1 MNYLAEIKAFY
12 EMLELNPLSSPVIA
26 LWHALMHIANKTG
39 WQEEFTVA
47 ISVLMLKSGLNET
60 AVKRARNRLEQDGY
74 IEWKSRKGNQ
84 SAIYKINSLVEQKS
98 SKFEPQIAPQSE
110 LQNEPQIAPQSEP
123 INKHKQKQIK
133 EVSNDTKKKFEP
145 PAVEEVQAYCHE
157 RGNSIDAQRFVDFYT
172 ANGWVQGKGKPIKDW
187 KAVVRTWERNEK
199 SNKQQKPGFNNFQ
212 QHDYDFEAIERALTG
227 RS

>member
-12 EMLELNPLSSPVIA
+12 EMLELNPLPSPAIA
-26 LWHALMHIANKTG
+26 LWQALMHIANKTG
-39 WQEEFTVA
+39 WREEFTVA

-84 SAIYKINSLVEQKS
+84 SAIYKMNSLVEQKS
-98 SKFEPQIAPQSE
+98 IKFEPHFAPQSE
-110 LQNEPQIAPQSEP
+110 LQNEPQFAPQSEP

-133 EVSNDTKKKFEP
+133 EVSKDTKKKFEP
-145 PAVEEVQAYCHE
+145 PTVEEVKAYCLE
-157 RGNSIDAQRFVDFYT
+157 RNNSVDAEKFVDFYT
-172 ANGWVQGKGKPIKDW
+172 VNGWVQGKGKPIKDW
-187 KAVVRTWERNEK
+187 KAAVRTWERNTRSEQ
-199 SNKQQKPGFNNFQ
+199 QQKPGFNNFQ
-212 QHDYDFEAIERALTG
+212 QHDYDFNAIEKVLAE